1 MFSLSRKLLLI
12 CFASLFLGAVA
23 PACIA
28 AEHLSLRICADPDNL
43 PYSDRTLHGF
53 DNHIAELLARDIG
66 RKPVFVWARSRRG
79 FLREQF
85 NKGACDM
92 LMGVPE
98 GLKHVRTTRPYYRSS
113 YVFVT
118 RSREHLDITGF
129 DDPALNHK
137 RIGLQI
143 LESDFSPPSLP
154 LIRNGHTAQ
163 LVGYESFGKDA
174 GNIVRAVADKEI
186 GVAVIWGPL
195 AGYYAH
201 QQLVPLS
208 LTAVSPAVDR
218 SGIPFVFDMAAAVH
232 SDDTELASQLNQ
244 AIVNDA
250 SKIDAILRAY
260 HVPQLPLANA
270 GGAL

>member
-1 MFSLSRKLLLI
+1 MSSLSHKLLLI
-12 CFASLFLGAVA
+12 CFVALFAGTSALKCV
-23 PACIA
+23 A
-28 AEHLSLRICADPDNL
+28 AERPNLRICADPDNL
-43 PYSDRTLHGF
+43 PYSDRGLHGF
-53 DNHIAELLARDIG
+53 DNQIAELLAKDIG
-66 RKPVFVWARSRRG
+66 RKPVFIWARSRRG

-85 NKGACDM
+85 NKGACDV

-98 GLKHVRTTRPYYRSS
+98 ALKHVRTTRPYYRSS

-118 RSREHLDITGF
+118 RSRDHLHIAGF
-129 DDPALNHK
+129 DDPALNHR

-154 LIRNGHTAQ
+154 LIRDGHTAQ
-163 LVGYESFGKDA
+163 LVGYDSFGKGA
-174 GNIVRAVADKEI
+174 GNIVGAVADKEI
-186 GVAVIWGPL
+186 GVAVVWGPL

-201 QQLVPLS
+201 RQSVPLS
-208 LTAVSPAVDR
+208 LIAVSPAVDR

-232 SDDTELASQLNQ
+232 SDDVELASQLNQ
-244 AIVNDA
+244 AIVRDA

-260 HVPQLPLANA
+260 HVPQLPLTNS

>member
-1 MFSLSRKLLLI
+1 MSSLSRKLLPICLI
-12 CFASLFLGAVA
+12 ALFAGTSALKCV
-23 PACIA
+23 A
-28 AEHLSLRICADPDNL
+28 AESPNLRICTDPDNL
-43 PYSDRTLHGF
+43 PYSDRALHGF
-53 DNHIAELLARDIG
+53 DNQIAELLARDIG
-66 RKPVFVWARSRRG
+66 RKPVFVWARSHRG

-85 NKGACDM
+85 NKGACDV

-98 GLKHVRTTRPYYRSS
+98 DLKHVRTTRPYYRSS

-129 DDPALNHK
+129 DDPALNHR

-154 LIRNGHTAQ
+154 LIRSGHTAQ

-201 QQLVPLS
+201 RQSVPLS
-208 LTAVSPAVDR
+208 LAAVSPAVDH
-218 SGIPFVFDMAAAVH
+218 SGIPFVFAIAAAVH
-232 SDDTELASQLNQ
+232 SDDTELADQLNH
-244 AIVNDA
+244 ALVNDA
-250 SKIDAILRAY
+250 SRINAILRAY
-260 HVPQLPLANA
+260 HVPRLPLTDA
-270 GGAL
+270 GGGS

>member
-1 MFSLSRKLLLI
+1 MYSLSHRLLLI
-12 CFASLFLGAVA
+12 CFVALFVGTFALKGV
-23 PACIA
+23 A
-28 AEHLSLRICADPDNL
+28 AESPNLRICADPDNL
-43 PYSDRTLHGF
+43 PYSDRALDGF

-79 FLREQF
+79 FLRERF
-85 NKGACDM
+85 NKGACDV

-98 GLKHVRTTRPYYRSS
+98 GLKHVLTTRPYYRSS

-174 GNIVRAVADKEI
+174 GNIVRAVANKEI

-201 QQLVPLS
+201 RQSVPLA

-218 SGIPFVFDMAAAVH
+218 SGVPFVFDMTAAVH
-232 SDDTELASQLNQ
+232 SDDAELASQLNQ
-244 AIVNDA
+244 AIVRDA

-260 HVPQLPLANA
+260 HVPQLPLTKA